1 MKERTRVR
9 KSAEAEPQPTNRLTG
24 ITVSEV
30 SIVDRAANQRKF
42 LVMKEAAAAPPPPA
56 APPPAPAPAPPVEQ
70 LKISPELKAKVVGAL
85 RSAQEKIVGLAKQLE
100 GALETPGAPAPQALL
115 DALAGISGLLAA
127 TPAQQPPAPPQPPA
141 PTAKAGKKIS
151 AARLEQLMT
160 AKTALDTILSE
171 VAAGIE
177 ADETP
182 ATEPEKTTKNDG
194 VVTPGA
200 PAVPATTPATP
211 AAPVTPAAPPDEL
224 SEIRASMEQ
233 LAGMVGKM
241 TLVFEGQNQRI
252 DSLTKSRGQS
262 QQVEIDKVT
271 TAKSERVVWDMDMAK
286 PLKIVQ

>member
-42 LVMKEAAAAPPPPA
+42 LVMKEAAATPPPPA

-85 RSAQEKIVGLAKQLE
+85 RSAQEKIVSLAKQLE
-100 GALETPGAPAPQALL
+100 TALETPGAPAPQALL

-141 PTAKAGKKIS
+141 PTQKAGKKIS

-177 ADETP
+177 ADET
-182 ATEPEKTTKNDG
+182 ATEPTTKNDEG
-194 VVTPGA
+194 VTTPAA
-200 PAVPATTPATP
+200 PAVPATTPAP
-211 AAPVTPAAPPDEL
+211 VAPVTPATTPATPDEL
-224 SEIRASMEQ
+224 GEIRASMEQ

-262 QQVEIDKVT
+262 QQTEIDKVPT
-271 TAKSERVVWDMDMAK
+271 TKSDRVVWDMDMAR
-286 PLKIVQ
+286 PLKVVQ